1 MLAKPSMSGRAIAG
15 DRQRSL
21 GTHRKQSVQLE
32 QDRGG
37 NAEFRPPA
45 PSPPQSGMAGVYG
58 RKRSDKAG
66 KEGYYYGLIS
76 DCGLWRGWRL
86 C

>member
-1 MLAKPSMSGRAIAG
+1 MKRKEKLVLAKPSMSGRAIAG

-37 NAEFRPPA
+37 NAEFRPPL
-45 PSPPQSGMAGVYG
+45 PSLAWQEFMGERGAIRRG
-58 RKRSDKAG
+58 RKDT
-66 KEGYYYGLIS
+66 IM
-76 DCGLWRGWRL
+76 D
-86 C
+86 